1 MPPPPKEKDPK
12 DMIKKELAQNEE
24 LKRVSVDTEQFNQL
38 VNKDFGRQF

>member
-1 MPPPPKEKDPK
+1 MPFPPKDPQE
-12 DMIKKELAQNEE
+12 MIKKELAQNEE